1 VGGMGRGILCS
12 GRSAA
17 RPHPAA
23 GSGDVR
29 GSASAL
35 AVNFGDRNMSVSQSA
50 LCPRCSLLPL
60 AVAATLRSCS
70 LERRRR
76 AVGRRPGG
84 KLCLVRFSP

>member
-1 VGGMGRGILCS
+1 VFRAICCLAAPGSSQQAVGT
-12 GRSAA
+12 
-17 RPHPAA
+17 
-23 GSGDVR
+23 GDVR

-35 AVNFGDRNMSVSQSA
+35 AVIFGDRNMSVSQSA

-76 AVGRRPGG
+76 AVGRRPSG